1 MTRNSRLESLC
12 QELINIYE
20 ILYFAIKK
28 IRAFRSKNKK
38 RRIIL
43 KSCVR
48 LLWMPFCEFDLFYR
62 ENKKP
67 FKAEQFDLYN
77 FIAL

>member
-1 MTRNSRLESLC
+1 MTRYSRLESLC

-38 RRIIL
+38 RRI
-43 KSCVR
+43 R
-48 LLWMPFCEFDLFYR
+48 LWMPFCEFDLFYR